1 MSRFSQFVPLEREP
15 DNQAGGIHNEKETTM
30 PDIRQNLFIAK
41 PIDTVF
47 SAITTEQGLSG
58 WWTPKV
64 TASPTLG
71 SVARFGFGPN
81 YIKEMLIDEI
91 TPPNSLRWRCISG
104 TGEWVGTVL
113 TFQLFGGSSSTLMQ
127 SHPEA
132 QGQIE
137 QAVAFDSGTILCFAH
152 SDWRSPTP
160 MFAECS
166 YTWGRFLHS
175 LKQLCETGRGH
186 PSPHEHSDRPNH

>member
-1 MSRFSQFVPLEREP
+1 LKGLQLRKASTPTGEGF
-15 DNQAGGIHNEKETTM
+15 HNKKEIAM

-64 TASPTLG
+64 TASPMLG
-71 SVARFGFGPN
+71 SVARFGFGPS

-91 TPPNSLRWRCISG
+91 EPPHSLRWRCVAG
-104 TGEWVGTVL
+104 TEEWVGTVL
-113 TFQLFGGSSSTLMQ
+113 TFQLFGGQRTALMQ
-127 SHPEA
+127 SHPEV

-137 QAVAFDSGTILCFAH
+137 QAGAFEAGTILCFAH
-152 SDWRSPTP
+152 SNWRGSTP

-175 LKQLCETGRGH
+175 LKLLCETGRGH
-186 PSPHEHSDRPNH
+186 PSPDEHAVHKVD

>member
-1 MSRFSQFVPLEREP
+1 
-15 DNQAGGIHNEKETTM
+15 M

-41 PIDTVF
+41 PINTVF
-47 SAITTEQGLSG
+47 SAITTEHGLSG

-64 TASPTLG
+64 TASPELG
-71 SVARFGFGPN
+71 SVARFGFGPS
-81 YIKEMLIDEI
+81 YFKDMLIDEI
-91 TPPNSLRWRCISG
+91 TPPNSLRWRCIAG
-104 TGEWVGTVL
+104 TEEWVSTVL
-113 TFQLFGGSSSTLMQ
+113 TFQLFGGSRLTLMQ

-137 QAVAFDSGTILCFAH
+137 QAGAFDEGTILCFAH
-152 SDWRSPTP
+152 SEWRSPTP

-175 LKQLCETGRGH
+175 LKKMCETGQGH
-186 PSPHEHSDRPNH
+186 PSPHEHSVGESD

>member
-1 MSRFSQFVPLEREP
+1 MRPKYHRIILGKP
-15 DNQAGGIHNEKETTM
+15 ADPGGEVHNKKETAM

-71 SVARFGFGPN
+71 SVARFGFGPS

-91 TPPNSLRWRCISG
+91 EPPHSLRWRCVAG
-104 TGEWVGTVL
+104 TEEWVGTVL
-113 TFQLFGGSSSTLMQ
+113 TFQLFGGPRTTLMK
-127 SHPEA
+127 SHPET

-137 QAVAFDSGTILCFAH
+137 QAGAFKAGTILCFAH
-152 SDWRSPTP
+152 SDWRGLTP

-175 LKQLCETGRGH
+175 LKLLCETGRGH
-186 PSPHEHSDRPNH
+186 PSPHEHAVHESD